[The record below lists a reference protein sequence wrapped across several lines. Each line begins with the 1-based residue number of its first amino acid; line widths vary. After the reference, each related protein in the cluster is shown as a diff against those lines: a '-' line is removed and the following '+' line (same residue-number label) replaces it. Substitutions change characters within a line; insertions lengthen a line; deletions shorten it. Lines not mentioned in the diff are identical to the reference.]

1 MTDKQTD
8 YYGGMFKAW
17 AKQIGRK
24 PTEGELATV
33 HALGARPGK
42 QAMAN
47 AMYLRPCG
55 ATTGQVCM
63 VVGAPQLNKM
73 RALRDG
79 DKVIK
84 QLPANKTAEGHTVYR
99 IELTAKGENKV
110 KAVTAKLAVDA
121 EAKPVKV
128 KRKVKSLMQ
137 FSPRES
143 KAGVTVK
150 VHGQKKLIKG
160 AFIGQ
165 LRNGRQGVYVED
177 KAAGKTVVRH
187 SKQYKK
193 GGRGG
198 WHDYPIR
205 KLYGP
210 SVGGAYSTARI
221 QEIMEKM
228 IRETF
233 ADRLAHE
240 IAYLSR

>member
-1 MTDKQTD
+1 MIDVRSNIAEVLASMDRYSRDVADKAIPRALNRT
-8 YYGGMFKAW
+8 GEMA
-17 AKQIGRK
+17 R
-24 PTEGELATV
+24 TEASRRMRDDGYNYTAAEI
-33 HALGARPGK
+33 K
-42 QAMAN
+42 QAMS
-47 AMYLRPCG
+47 LFK
-55 ATTGQVCM
+55 ATQGRLV
-63 VVGAPQLNKM
+63 AS
-73 RALRDG
+73 
-79 DKVIK
+79 I
-84 QLPANKTAEGHTVYR
+84 
-99 IELTAKGENKV
+99 
-110 KAVTAKLAVDA
+110 
-121 EAKPVKV
+121 KV